1 MLMRLNVKL
10 LIFLSFLRENCLKIG
25 DFAVFMSFFFRE
37 SLNTEQ
43 FLTII
48 EKHLQD
54 ISDDSDLKLLTLD
67 LIKKTA
73 VSR

>member
-1 MLMRLNVKL
+1 MN
-10 LIFLSFLRENCLKIG
+10 
-25 DFAVFMSFFFRE
+25 FFFRE
-37 SLNTEQ
+37 RLNTEQ
-43 FLTII
+43 FLVII